1 MTLASGMRLGP
12 YERGSALDLAERNA
26 TAKSHENAT
35 VWRFPRS
42 RPAIGSEPGRT
53 R

>member
-1 MTLASGMRLGP
+1 MTLSAGMRLGP
-12 YERGSALDLAERNA
+12 YQRGSALDLAERNA
-26 TAKSHENAT
+26 TAKSYENAT

-42 RPAIGSEPGRT
+42 KPATCKRPVRT